1 MELEAQDMEFE
12 KLYECPSGCGRSFR
26 RKALEKHIKVCEKV
40 FKPKD
45 NPEPKKAAVKIT
57 EKESGSKVEKQAE
70 EPVKKEGQ
78 KALAQ
83 AKKKEPIGKK
93 KEEKK
98 IEDDMITVEIT
109 CDLCKKGMTKGAYD
123 RHRPICESKFKF
135 AKKVEPAKKGAI
147 FI

>member
-45 NPEPKKAAVKIT
+45 NTEAKKAPVKIS
-57 EKESGSKVEKQAE
+57 EKESASKVEKQAE
-70 EPVKKEGQ
+70 EPLKKEHQ
-78 KALAQ
+78 KIQ
-83 AKKKEPIGKK
+83 QKKEATGPRK

-98 IEDDMITVEIT
+98 IEDEMIKIDIN
-109 CDLCKKGMTKGAYD
+109 CDLCKKGMTKAAYD